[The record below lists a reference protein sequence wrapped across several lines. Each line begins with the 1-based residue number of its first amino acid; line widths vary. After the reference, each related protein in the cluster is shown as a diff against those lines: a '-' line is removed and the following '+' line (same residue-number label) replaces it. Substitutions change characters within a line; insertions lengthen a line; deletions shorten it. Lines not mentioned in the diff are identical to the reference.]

1 MKLIAL
7 QLSGLG
13 RIAVLCLGSALVA
26 GLLPAQEGLVRIAE
40 DEAKK
45 LAVTRVNPEYPAMAR
60 QMRLAG
66 KVQVDCVIDTD
77 GGVEQVKVVNGN
89 PLLSGAVTTA
99 VKRWKFSPVQAN
111 GKVVRAVTGL
121 TFDFKL

>member
-1 MKLIAL
+1 MKQIAL
-7 QLSGLG
+7 LFSGAG
-13 RIAVLCLGSALVA
+13 RIAALCLGSAFVA
-26 GLLPAQEGLVRIAE
+26 NLLPADDALVRIAE

-45 LAVTRVNPEYPAMAR
+45 LAVSRVNPEYPAMAK

-66 KVQVDCVIDTD
+66 KVLVDCVIDTD
-77 GGVEQVKVVNGN
+77 GGVETVKVVNGN
-89 PLLSGAVTTA
+89 PLLSGAVTSA

-111 GKVVRAVTGL
+111 GKAIRAIAGL